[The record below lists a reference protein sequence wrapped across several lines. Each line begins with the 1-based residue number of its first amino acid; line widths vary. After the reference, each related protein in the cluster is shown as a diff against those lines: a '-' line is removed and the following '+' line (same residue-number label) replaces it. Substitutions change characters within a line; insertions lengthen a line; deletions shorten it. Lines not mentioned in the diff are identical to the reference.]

1 MGVNQSIL
9 RSAAKT
15 NRGEGIVCAS
25 CDIKILYNYHIALLR
40 LILYRTKRE
49 MGGNKRRVFTDSEI
63 ILALG
68 FCFRIVFLFW

>member
-25 CDIKILYNYHIALLR
+25 CDIKFLYNYHIALLR
-40 LILYRTKRE
+40 LILYRTKWE
-49 MGGNKRRVFTDSEI
+49 MGVNIRIVFTDSAI

-68 FCFRIVFLFW
+68 FYFRFVFLFW